1 MERYGTEWNGMER
14 NTTGAKMPRTG
25 ITETQILAAI
35 EALQA
40 RGEAVSKI
48 TVRKELG
55 DTGSYGTISAFLQRW
70 REQRAQEA
78 PVELQPIP
86 DPVQA
91 LFAKAW
97 SAAQALAQAEL
108 APQREALAQEQAAL
122 KADLVR
128 AQAENDEAVRILEV
142 QLEHQ
147 AAQLAEIAGKE
158 QAAQAR
164 VAELAEH
171 LGYLKA
177 KLEAAEGA
185 EAAARRQLKE
195 KDAQVATLEARLQ
208 EAERSLKEAV
218 RPAKPGPR

>member
-1 MERYGTEWNGMER
+1 
-14 NTTGAKMPRTG
+14 MPRTG
-25 ITETQILAAI
+25 ITEPQILAAI
-35 EALQA
+35 EALHA

-78 PVELQPIP
+78 PAESLPIP
-86 DPVQA
+86 DPVLA

-97 SAAQALAQAEL
+97 AIAQGQAQAEL

-122 KADLVR
+122 KADLAL

-142 QLEHQ
+142 QLDHQ
-147 AAQLAEIAGKE
+147 VSQLAELAAKE
-158 QAAQAR
+158 RAAQFR
-164 VAELAEH
+164 LAELAEN

-177 KLEAAEGA
+177 KLEAAEAA
-185 EAAARRQLKE
+185 EAALRQQLKE
-195 KDAQVATLEARLQ
+195 KEAQMIQLEAQLR
-208 EAERSLKEAV
+208 ETERKLKAGA
-218 RPAKPGPR
+218 RSAKAGPR

>member
-1 MERYGTEWNGMER
+1 
-14 NTTGAKMPRTG
+14 MPRTG
-25 ITETQILAAI
+25 ITEAQILAAI
-35 EALQA
+35 EALQS
-40 RGEAVSKI
+40 RGEVVSKI

-78 PVELQPIP
+78 PAEILPVP
-86 DPVQA
+86 DPVQV
-91 LFAKAW
+91 LFAKVW
-97 SAAQALAQAEL
+97 SAAQGLAQAEL

-147 AAQLAEIAGKE
+147 AAQVAELAGKE

-164 VAELAEH
+164 LAELAEN

-185 EAAARRQLKE
+185 EAAVRQQLTEKEARVIQ
-195 KDAQVATLEARLQ
+195 LEARLQ
-208 EAERSLKEAV
+208 EAEQSLKEQAQ
-218 RPAKPGPR
+218 PAKAGSR

>member
-1 MERYGTEWNGMER
+1 
-14 NTTGAKMPRTG
+14 MPRTG
-25 ITETQILAAI
+25 ITEPQILAAI
-35 EALQA
+35 EALQG

-78 PVELQPIP
+78 TAESLPVP

-97 SAAQALAQAEL
+97 TLAQGQAQAEL
-108 APQREALAQEQAAL
+108 APQRETLAQEQAVL
-122 KADLVR
+122 KADMAR
-128 AQAENDEAVRILEV
+128 AQTENDEAVRILEV
-142 QLEHQ
+142 QLEQ
-147 AAQLAEIAGKE
+147 QVAQLAELAAKE
-158 QAAQAR
+158 QVAQSR
-164 VAELAEH
+164 LAEMAEN

-185 EAAARRQLKE
+185 ETAVRQQLKE
-195 KDAQVATLEARLQ
+195 KEAQVIQLEARLR
-208 EAERSLKEAV
+208 EAERKLKSGA
-218 RPAKPGPR
+218 RPDKAGPR